1 MKFSYID
8 CIAFSN
14 YRWVKVIGYF
24 KSPRCVIS
32 ERRLPGPSGSPRL
45 IRDYQFRKTNKPTQ
59 DLLVVEISFFMSIG
73 MKKKI
78 SDSRI
83 KSIIRHGGGYVRLLD
98 NIPEMS
104 TVGINILCNREIEIT
119 TSDIKNKELFIY
131 RLVKEKE
138 LGF

>member
-8 CIAFSN
+8 YIAFSN

-32 ERRLPGPSGSPRL
+32 ERPAKHSGPRL

-59 DLLVVEISFFMSIG
+59 DLLIVEINFFMGIK

-83 KSIIRHGGGYVRLLD
+83 KSIIKRGGGYIRLLD
-98 NIPEMS
+98 NIEEMS
-104 TVGINILCNREIEIT
+104 IVGTNILCNREIEIT

-138 LGF
+138 LGL

>member
-8 CIAFSN
+8 LIALSN
-14 YRWVKVIGYF
+14 YRWIKVIGYF
-24 KSPRCVIS
+24 ISPRCVIS
-32 ERRLPGPSGSPRL
+32 ERPVKHSGPLL
-45 IRDYQFRKTNKPTQ
+45 IRDYQFRKTNKPVQ
-59 DLLVVEISFFMSIG
+59 DLLVVEISFFIGNG

-83 KSIIRHGGGYVRLLD
+83 KSIIRRGGGYVRLFN
-98 NIPEMS
+98 NIEEMS
-104 TVGINILCNREIEIT
+104 PLVGTNILCNREIEIT

-138 LGF
+138 LET

>member
-8 CIAFSN
+8 YIAFSK

-24 KSPRCVIS
+24 NSPRCVIS
-32 ERRLPGPSGSPRL
+32 ERPLKHSGPRL
-45 IRDYQFRKTNKPTQ
+45 IRNYQFRKTNKPVQ
-59 DLLVVEISFFMSIG
+59 DLLVVEINFFMG
-73 MKKKI
+73 NRMKKKI

-83 KSIIRHGGGYVRLLD
+83 KSIIRRGGGYVRLLD
-98 NIPEMS
+98 NIEEMS
-104 TVGINILCNREIEIT
+104 TAGINILCNREIEIT
-119 TSDIKNKELFIY
+119 TNDIKNKELFIY